1 MHTYLAAILDC
12 RNVKLCIR
20 LWDLR
25 LVHRAFV
32 AELLVVTCKQEESM
46 LILNAAANAKAKI
59 RLLEV

>member
-1 MHTYLAAILDC
+1 
-12 RNVKLCIR
+12 VKLCIR